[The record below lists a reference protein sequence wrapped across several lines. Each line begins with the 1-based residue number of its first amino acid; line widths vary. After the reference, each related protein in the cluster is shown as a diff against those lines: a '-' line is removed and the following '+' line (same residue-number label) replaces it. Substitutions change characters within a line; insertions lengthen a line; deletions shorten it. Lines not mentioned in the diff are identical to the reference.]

1 MKGDVGLPGPSGPVG
16 PPGPQ
21 GVGKDGFPGKTT
33 LIFCH
38 HIGSLMKF
46 FLIFLDLF
54 SAVQK

>member
-33 LIFCH
+33 LILLP
-38 HIGSLMKF
+38 HIGSLLKR
-46 FLIFLDLF
+46 I
-54 SAVQK
+54 